1 MKNEIWNTNIVVET
15 YIFLNPSVTPGGAL
29 LAKYSYKKLSQNEA
43 AAEFISEECSPEYKA
58 PIIKT
63 GHSRSR
69 SQSEH
74 TDDDI
79 EETVRLL
86 ETRESHETR
95 DSDTC
100 TESESIM
107 QQSCSM
113 SCSTDTGTQYCSDTG
128 TQYCSRDTDTD
139 TMTDFSSVSIQ
150 YPLTL
155 QEDDCDWGKCHTTI
169 NSV

>member
-1 MKNEIWNTNIVVET
+1 M
-15 YIFLNPSVTPGGAL
+15 SGGAL

-43 AAEFISEECSPEYKA
+43 AEFIPESECSAEYKAPA

-86 ETRESHETR
+86 ETRDTRETR

-100 TESESIM
+100 TETESIM

-128 TQYCSRDTDTD
+128 TQYCTRDTDTD
-139 TMTDFSSVSIQ
+139 TMTDYSALSIQ

-155 QEDDCDWGKCHTTI
+155 QEDDCDWGKFDTTTTNLI
-169 NSV
+169 KVV